1 MARRFYVVEEDTGL
15 GCCNLVIWDFLLVA
29 FVAGYAASQAF
40 HLHTVFCI
48 VIGVVAGFLMVGLM
62 GIKKIGKILQL
73 VCSLF
78 WAVVCWEILKSFHWG
93 ITESNDLIWV
103 WAVRI
108 GLFVIFA
115 AIHFASARE
124 IIGDNDNDIPVST
137 YDDTVGGS
145 MPESFSAEHDSLQK
159 RYDALVDAYNESC
172 EERDEVMG
180 QASRLTC
187 AGKGGSRLNQLMR
200 ENDALWQEG
209 TTRMPVYVQ
218 MLSEVETASEQR
230 SLLDKAEELL
240 HRMQRS
246 TKEMMAEVHR
256 ILLEE
261 EEGAAPAEDN
271 AIDASL
277 FAGCNSKESLQKR
290 YKSLMKTFHPDN
302 VDGDETMAVKISA
315 TYEEMLKRY

>member
-1 MARRFYVVEEDTGL
+1 MARRYYIVEEDRGL

-48 VIGVVAGFLMVGLM
+48 VIGVVAGFLMIGLM

-78 WAVVCWEILKSFHWG
+78 WAMVCWEILKAFHLG
-93 ITESNDLIWV
+93 ITESNDMIWV

-108 GLFVIFA
+108 GLFVIFS

-124 IIGDNDNDIPVST
+124 IIGDNNDIPVSP
-137 YDDTVGGS
+137 YDNTAGS
-145 MPESFSAEHDSLQK
+145 AASEHDNLQK

-172 EERDEVMG
+172 EEHDEVMG

-218 MLSEVETASEQR
+218 MLSEAETESEQR

-246 TKEMMAEVHR
+246 AGELMTEIHR
-256 ILLEE
+256 ILMEE
-261 EEGAAPAEDN
+261 EQTMVPAGDN
-271 AIDASL
+271 VIDESL
-277 FAGCNSKESLQKR
+277 FAGCSSKESLQKR

-302 VDGDETMAVKISA
+302 ADGDESMAVKISA
-315 TYEEMLKRY
+315 TYEELLKRYQ

>member
-29 FVAGYAASQAF
+29 FVAGYAVSQAF
-40 HLHTVFCI
+40 HIHTVFCI
-48 VIGVVAGFLMVGLM
+48 VIGVVAGFLMIGLM
-62 GIKKIGKILQL
+62 SIKKIGKILQL

-78 WAVVCWEILKSFHWG
+78 WAMVCWEILKSFHWG
-93 ITESNDLIWV
+93 ITESDDLIWV

-124 IIGDNDNDIPVST
+124 IIGDNDDISVSS
-137 YDDTVGGS
+137 YADTAGGS
-145 MPESFSAEHDSLQK
+145 SSEHDSLQR
-159 RYDALVDAYNESC
+159 RYDVLIDTYNESG

-187 AGKGGSRLNQLMR
+187 SGKGGSRLNQLMR

-209 TTRMPVYVQ
+209 STRMPVYVQ

-246 TKEMMAEVHR
+246 TKEVMAEVHR
-256 ILLEE
+256 IMLEE
-261 EEGAAPAEDN
+261 GETSISSEDHV
-271 AIDASL
+271 IDESL

-302 VDGDETMAVKISA
+302 VDGDESMAVKISA
-315 TYEEMLKRY
+315 TYEELLKRY